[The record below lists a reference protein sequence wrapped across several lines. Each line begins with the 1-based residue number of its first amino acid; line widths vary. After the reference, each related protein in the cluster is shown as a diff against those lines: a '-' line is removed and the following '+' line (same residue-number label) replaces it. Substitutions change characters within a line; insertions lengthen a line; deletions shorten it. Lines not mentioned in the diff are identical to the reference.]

1 MSLPTQFRALAS
13 IVEDLEQRGVDVT
26 IEDVGDWEHTDA
38 LQADLALELPE
49 TINSR
54 ETVAVEGDD
63 PDDGPDEDRQSEN
76 CGSVADGVQDRAD
89 AGDQDGEVG
98 QADGDD
104 EGDDAHLACP
114 EAGCEYTTDSERG
127 LNIHQTKA
135 HGDHDDVWCGVC
147 GDGPF
152 AGKSPLAGH
161 HNGVGH
167 EGDLQ
172 PVDEPPADG
181 TTGGGSEDTAP
192 EREFD
197 DVAPDWLDERS
208 FHEAAE
214 LCADLEELTTTLGWD
229 DREQLAALV
238 KVTDVDVNV
247 ARATGVPDS

>member
-1 MSLPTQFRALAS
+1 MPEPTQLRALAS
-13 IVEDLEQRGVDVT
+13 IVEDLTEQGIAVRVDDIREWDHNDSLEV
-26 IEDVGDWEHTDA
+26 H
-38 LQADLALELPE
+38 LELEFSE
-49 TINSR
+49 TLR
-54 ETVAVEGDD
+54 ESEPSAAAADEGCQRDAAA
-63 PDDGPDEDRQSEN
+63 SE
-76 CGSVADGVQDRAD
+76 GQDAETAD
-89 AGDQDGEVG
+89 AG
-98 QADGDD
+98 
-104 EGDDAHLACP
+104 EGSLSCP
-114 EAGCEYTTDSERG
+114 EAGCDYQTLSKRG